1 MLRIAR
7 EADLPEML
15 EIYTPYIV
23 NSTVSFE
30 DAPPSLD
37 EFRSRFVE
45 FTKQFPWLVWEEN
58 GRLLGYAYASAPF
71 SREAYQWCAEP
82 TIYLRE
88 EAHGKGIAQKL
99 YAVLEEIL
107 FAQGYQAL
115 YSIVCG
121 ENTQSVR
128 FHEKCG
134 YHICANF
141 PAQGF
146 KLGRWLDVIWLEKRP
161 EIAKIPSSPPCKW
174 SEIVQD
180 RESLANIL
188 DKLSICES
196 QKV

>member
-15 EIYTPYIV
+15 EIYTPYV
-23 NSTVSFE
+23 VHTTVSFE
-30 DAPPSLD
+30 YAPPSPA
-37 EFRSRFVE
+37 EFRRRFAE

-88 EAHGKGIAQKL
+88 EAHGTGVARKL

-107 FAQGYQAL
+107 FAQGYQVL
-115 YSIVCG
+115 YSLVCA
-121 ENTQSVR
+121 ENTPSIR
-128 FHEKCG
+128 FHEKNG
-134 YHICANF
+134 YRVCAEF
-141 PAQGF
+141 SRQGF
-146 KLGRWLDVIWLEKRP
+146 KLGRWLDMLWLEKRP
-161 EIAKIPSSPPCKW
+161 ETANIPIAPPCKW

-180 RESLANIL
+180 AESLQNIL

-196 QKV
+196 RKV

>member
-1 MLRIAR
+1 MLRLAR

-30 DAPPSLD
+30 YAPPSPE
-37 EFRSRFVE
+37 EFRRRFLE
-45 FTKQFPWLVWEEN
+45 FTKQFPWLVWEED

-88 EAHGKGIAQKL
+88 EAHGKGIARKL

-107 FAQGYQAL
+107 FAQGYQVL
-115 YSIVCG
+115 YSLVCA
-121 ENTQSVR
+121 ENIPSLR

-134 YHICANF
+134 YRVRAEF
-141 PAQGF
+141 PRQGF
-146 KLGRWLDVIWLEKRP
+146 KLGRWLDMIWLEKRTQ
-161 EIAKIPSSPPCKW
+161 IAKTSMEPPCKW

-180 RESLANIL
+180 AESLADIL
-188 DKLSICES
+188 DKLSIC
-196 QKV
+196 

>member
-1 MLRIAR
+1 MLRIAQ

-15 EIYTPYIV
+15 EIYAPYVV

-30 DAPPSLD
+30 YAPPSPE
-37 EFRSRFVE
+37 EFRSRFLR
-45 FTKQFPWLVWEEN
+45 FTKQFPWLVWEED

-88 EAHGKGIAQKL
+88 EAHGKGIAKKL

-107 FAQGYQAL
+107 FAQGYQVL
-115 YSIVCG
+115 YSLVCA
-121 ENTQSVR
+121 ENIPSLR
-128 FHEKCG
+128 FHEKNG
-134 YHICANF
+134 YHIRAKF

-146 KLGRWLDVIWLEKRP
+146 KFGRWLDMIWLEKRP
-161 EIAKIPSSPPCKW
+161 ETAKIPSSPPRKW
-174 SEIVQD
+174 SEIVQS
-180 RESLANIL
+180 RESIANIL

-196 QKV
+196 GKV